1 MRAPFWFIASA
12 FALEIVFGMASE
24 AMQLNWDVEKIQAQ
38 NVLLGVA
45 ALTALS
51 YRSPIGKG
59 MILLGVVWATWVL
72 ATDWWIPKDWPSWI
86 PAVEGTFF
94 LAWLCYLWKKHDSLS
109 RGEATGRAAR
119 NGDLP
124 SDGPGW
130 RRGADRE

>member
-1 MRAPFWFIASA
+1 MKAPFWFIASA
-12 FALEIVFGMASE
+12 FVLEIVFGIASE
-24 AMQLNWDVEKIQAQ
+24 AMQLNWDIEKMQAQ

-59 MILLGVVWATWVL
+59 MILLGLVWAMWVL

-109 RGEATGRAAR
+109 RSQATGRPAR

-124 SDGPGW
+124 SDGPRK